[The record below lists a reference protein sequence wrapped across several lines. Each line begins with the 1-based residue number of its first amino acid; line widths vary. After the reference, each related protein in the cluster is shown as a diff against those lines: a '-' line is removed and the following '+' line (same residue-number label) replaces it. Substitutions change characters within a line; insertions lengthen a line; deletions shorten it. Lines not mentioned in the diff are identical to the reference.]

1 MQTII
6 IQPKEE
12 TQTNL
17 ILKLLKQLKLKARF
31 VSNEELED
39 AYLAK
44 LIDEGVKEGGEVP
57 LEEIKKKLR
66 Q

>member
-57 LEEIKKKLR
+57 LAEIKKKLR